1 MVLKRLATTARATQA
16 TAAIEDAI
24 RRGEFARGS
33 TLPPERELALKLGIG
48 RPALREAI
56 RALAERGL
64 VETRH
69 GVGTVV
75 VGDHHRP
82 IADALGR
89 ALVGRRDAHAQVI
102 EVRELLEG
110 AIARRAAERA
120 TAAQRGELAKLQRA
134 YAAAGDDHDQLAKL
148 DADFHRAL
156 ARAAGNPLFETMLS
170 ALRRAMTAA
179 QRTALERMP
188 ALDVAKQH
196 AAILAAVEAGDAD
209 GAATAMAAH
218 LAAAR
223 AALS

>member
-24 RRGEFARGS
+24 RRGEFARGK
-33 TLPPERELALKLGIG
+33 TLPPERDLALKLGIG

-56 RALAERGL
+56 RSLAERGL

-89 ALVGRRDAHAQVI
+89 ALVGRRNAHAQVI

-120 TAAQRGELAKLQRA
+120 TGAQRKELNKLQRA
-134 YAAAGDDHDQLAKL
+134 YADAGNDHDLLAKL

-188 ALDVAKQH
+188 AADVAKQH
-196 AAILAAVEAGDAD
+196 AAILSAVEAGDAD
-209 GAATAMAAH
+209 SAERAMAAH